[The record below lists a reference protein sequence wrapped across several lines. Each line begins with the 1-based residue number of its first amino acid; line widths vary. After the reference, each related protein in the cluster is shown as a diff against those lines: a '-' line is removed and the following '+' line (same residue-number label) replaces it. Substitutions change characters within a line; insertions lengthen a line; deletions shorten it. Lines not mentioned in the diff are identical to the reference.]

1 MPRKSPRK
9 SRKSPRK
16 SRKKAQK
23 PVVKKQSAAI
33 QAEVVLDRNQDYLQ
47 WLIDRNHPQRR
58 QNYINGYLSDP
69 QVYLANKE
77 REDAEIQ
84 NGDVVGLFFNAALTA
99 LSGGSWALIG
109 LGFLA
114 GGLQLL
120 LRPGEQ
126 KQQSQDKRFNP
137 TYAGNYGSTI
147 MRVGET
153 YPAIFCSKS
162 EDPTGGIYTTG
173 KLVNVHIDTVDGRQT
188 IYARSII
195 SHGIIGSIDL
205 DRTIINEQPREH
217 YSAQDLQLSWQNG
230 TQTTAPL
237 GFTDYSQN
245 YTVQSNN
252 QVGVGLILE
261 TTPLLNPDGSSYI
274 RASNEKADQLS
285 GQGKYLIRANATAD
299 ATTFYV
305 ASRVLDPVSGQTT
318 VTPSAFLPAVASSV
332 HSYFDCYY
340 RTTKRVNRI
349 DLNFSTEIWARN
361 KNSELIDFI
370 GCYTVYI
377 KPYRQANY
385 QVACHLL
392 IRTTKTTAIKLKG
405 LTFKGLAL
413 DTYDISIRPKVY
425 SQDNIVNSA
434 EPTFMLDDTSAI
446 QTEPITLATNSGSF
460 FCEYQG
466 YKELTPANWVFLCN
480 LNTVDAPSNS
490 FQGKPSLTLL
500 NVNERE
506 LVSATTRAR
515 DLSLNGFATS
525 EAIVRPNSQL
535 NGSINFQFFVTEGIQ
550 CIHPIFYGVALA
562 GSDLLLI
569 HSGDPSIPATL
580 GNSIRNLDRRQ
591 SGIITGAAATLIAAA
606 GVTWEEGD
614 RFIIYNFKSSCYVP
628 EIRNHLSFDPR
639 FGLSEDFIFDY
650 DIDLQSCINTTK
662 WLAGANEHGT
672 KFAWHGVLSKTEEIG
687 AINDRLSRE
696 TMIFPC
702 DRNGQAGYLEQK
714 TPDSTVGKIYNA
726 TNTRGFKLELSAFD
740 ATAPNTVKVKYR
752 ELEQTYLAEPNL
764 QYIEMSVTARTWAVA
779 QGLDR
784 EKVLEIDLSNCTS
797 RSQAIKHAQIALNLA
812 RYSNHSNC
820 SFAATT
826 IDSLYLPPGD
836 LIRAQTVEVTYTGQQ
851 SGIVVEVVAG
861 RFRLDSDPVV
871 VEGISVS
878 SAFGVSD
885 RVVDYTI
892 AGIQSGDLVVNL
904 ETNLVS
910 PVTNVT
916 ATDLTC
922 APPIPLD
929 VQYQVL
935 DLTHA
940 GNVACIS
947 TDDPNTVYPFTA
959 QFLGGH
965 VWYTIAGIIP
975 EVLDVVL
982 IGGTLLEDRL
992 FQCLGVTQNIT
1003 PSTNGEGVFESQ
1015 IVATNWN
1022 KNFYNYGDIEI
1033 ITRDAK
1039 INPAP

>member
-1 MPRKSPRK
+1 MP
-9 SRKSPRK
+9 RKSPRK

-23 PVVKKQSAAI
+23 PTIEQQSAVV

-84 NGDVVGLFFNAALTA
+84 NGEVAGLFFNAALTA

-109 LGFLA
+109 LGLLA

-126 KQQSQDKRFNP
+126 KKAEDKRFDP

-147 MRVGET
+147 MRIGET

-162 EDPTGGIYTTG
+162 EDPTGGIYTAG

-195 SHGIIGSIDL
+195 SHGTIGAIDL
-205 DRTIINEQPREH
+205 SRTIINEQPKEH
-217 YSAQDLQLSWQNG
+217 YSAQDLQLSWQDG
-230 TQTTAPL
+230 TQTVAPP

-252 QVGVGLILE
+252 QVGVGQIVV
-261 TTPLLNPDGSSYI
+261 TTPILNPGGATSYLRI
-274 RASNEKADQLS
+274 PNDKADQLS
-285 GQGKYLIRANATAD
+285 GQGRYAIRDNATGAG
-299 ATTFYV
+299 TVFYV
-305 ASRVLDPVSGQTT
+305 VDRTVDSVSGQTT
-318 VTPSAFLPAVASSV
+318 IIPNVFLPPTLSTVYT
-332 HSYFDCYY
+332 YFDCYY
-340 RTTKRVNRI
+340 RTTKRVTRI

-361 KNSELIDFI
+361 KSNELVDFTAF
-370 GCYTVYI
+370 YTVYI
-377 KPYRQANY
+377 KPYRQTNY
-385 QVACHLL
+385 QVVCHLL
-392 IRTTKTTAIKLKG
+392 ISSTKTTAIKLFSLILKG
-405 LTFKGLAL
+405 LPL
-413 DTYDISIRPKVY
+413 DTYDISIKPKAY
-425 SQDNIVNSA
+425 PSDRFENAA
-434 EPTFMLDDTSAI
+434 EPTFNLKDWGAVT
-446 QTEPITLATNSGSF
+446 TEPITLATNVGTF
-460 FCEYQG
+460 QCEFQG
-466 YKELTPANWVFLCN
+466 YLELNRNIYASQCDQDPGVVP
-480 LNTVDAPSNS
+480 NTS
-490 FQGKPSLTLL
+490 FQGRPSLTLL

-506 LVSATTRAR
+506 SISATSRTRN
-515 DLSLNGFATS
+515 LSLNGFATT
-525 EAIVRPNSQL
+525 EVIVRPNSQL
-535 NGSINFQFFVTEGIQ
+535 NGAINFQFLVTEGIK
-550 CIHPIFYGVALA
+550 CINPVAYGVATP
-562 GSDLLLI
+562 GSSGVTLI
-569 HSGDPSIPATL
+569 HNGDPGILTV
-580 GNSIRNLDRRQ
+580 GTTGKSIRNLDQRQ
-591 SGIITGAAATLIAAA
+591 SGIITGVGANAIVAA

-614 RFIIYNFKSSCYVP
+614 RFIIYTYKSTCWVP
-628 EIRNHLSFDPR
+628 EIRNYLSADSR

-650 DIDLQSCINTTK
+650 DIDFQSCINTTK

-672 KFAWHGVLSKTEEIG
+672 KFAWHGILDKTEEIG

-696 TMIFPC
+696 VMIFPC

-740 ATAPNTVKVKYR
+740 ATPPNTVKVKYR
-752 ELEQTYLAEPNL
+752 ELEQTFLAEPNL
-764 QYIEMSVTARTWAVA
+764 QYIQMSVTARTWTVA

-784 EKVLEIDLSNCTS
+784 ERVLEIDLPNCTS

-812 RYSNHSNC
+812 RYSNHSSC

-851 SGIVVEVVAG
+851 SGIVVEVVG
-861 RFRLDSDPVV
+861 SRFRLDSDPVI

-878 SAFGVSD
+878 SAVGVSD
-885 RVVDYTI
+885 RVVDYLI
-892 AGIQSGDLVVNL
+892 AGVKIGDLVVNL
-904 ETNLVS
+904 ETYASSL
-910 PVTNVT
+910 VTNVT
-916 ATDLTC
+916 ATNLTC
-922 APPIPLD
+922 LPLIPPD
-929 VQYQVL
+929 VQYQVW

-947 TDDPNTVYPFTA
+947 SDDPNTVYPFTT

-965 VWYTIAGIIP
+965 VWCTIAGIVP

-982 IGGTLLEDRL
+982 IGGTQLEDRL

-1003 PSTNGEGVFESQ
+1003 PSTNGEGIFESQ
-1015 IVATNWN
+1015 IVATNWT
-1022 KNFYNYGDIEI
+1022 KKFYDYSDIEI